1 MTAHEQVRAQG
12 AANMCNARL
21 WARTSREIQNRGRQ
35 NRGRQNHGRQDHGR
49 TEPRQPH
56 PACIPPSGAPRLR
69 TA

>member
-21 WARTSREIQNRGRQ
+21 WARTSPEIQNH
-35 NRGRQNHGRQDHGR
+35 GRQNHGRQNHGR

>member
-12 AANMCNARL
+12 AANLCNARL
-21 WARTSREIQNRGRQ
+21 WARTSPEI
-35 NRGRQNHGRQDHGR
+35 QNHGRQDHGR

-56 PACIPPSGAPRLR
+56 PACIPPSGAPSLR